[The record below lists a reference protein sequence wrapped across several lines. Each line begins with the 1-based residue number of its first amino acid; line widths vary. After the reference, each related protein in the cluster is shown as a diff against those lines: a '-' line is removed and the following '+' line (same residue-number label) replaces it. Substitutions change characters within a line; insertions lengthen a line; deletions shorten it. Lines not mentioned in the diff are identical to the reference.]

1 MFGWMVAAV
10 RLLSRMVGT
19 VVVATFA
26 VFFALENSIR
36 GGFRTVILPPGADE
50 SSPSSRE
57 IIEAFNL
64 DGNLFERYG
73 HWVLGVLGGDFGRST
88 KGGQPVIDV
97 LTHRITISGQLT
109 LVGILLTVTIGVP
122 LGLAAAVRSERG
134 RGGLLSLFLGL
145 SQSIPV
151 FLTPIFLI
159 WLFALELQWLPAVGW
174 TRISD
179 SLTGNLRGLVLP
191 VTALVFAE
199 VGVVGRVIRA
209 DVLRVLRE
217 DYVTAAFAKGMST
230 RYVVFRHA
238 LRPASLG
245 LLNVIGANIGSLLS
259 GAVIIE
265 IIFGIG
271 GLGQVLLEASLNRDL
286 YLVLGLTTYMVVV
299 YVLLNTIVDLTMLSL
314 DPRLRRS

>member
-1 MFGWMVAAV
+1 M
-10 RLLSRMVGT
+10 
-19 VVVATFA
+19 
-26 VFFALENSIR
+26 
-36 GGFRTVILPPGADE
+36 
-50 SSPSSRE
+50 
-57 IIEAFNL
+57 
-64 DGNLFERYG
+64 
-73 HWVLGVLGGDFGRST
+73 
-88 KGGQPVIDV
+88 
-97 LTHRITISGQLT
+97 
-109 LVGILLTVTIGVP
+109 
-122 LGLAAAVRSERG
+122 
-134 RGGLLSLFLGL
+134 FLGL

-299 YVLLNTIVDLTMLSL
+299 YVLLNTIVDLAMLSL